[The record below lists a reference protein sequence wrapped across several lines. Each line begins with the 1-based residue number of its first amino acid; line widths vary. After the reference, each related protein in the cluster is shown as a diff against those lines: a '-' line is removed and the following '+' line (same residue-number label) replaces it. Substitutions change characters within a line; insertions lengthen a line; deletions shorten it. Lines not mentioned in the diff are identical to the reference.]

1 MAYVAATGVL
11 CAQTPATSNMHGG
24 FHVATPAPRAMMSDR
39 VIRLSS
45 QELAGK
51 TFRID
56 TKAARIAAEGKVV
69 CQSLG
74 ERTKKSDAAPS
85 DEISDEISDDF
96 AQKRSVINFSNEA
109 ANDLPKEVVREY
121 SYSHVIPQEMK
132 ISSTLASR
140 WREIQGANNWEGL
153 VDPLDMDLRMELI
166 RYGEF
171 AQACYDAFDNQPHSK
186 YMGSNL
192 FSIDTMFEKVGLP
205 DTGYEITDYLFATT
219 SVDSFILRNQAP
231 DAWSRNSNWIGY
243 IAVCVD
249 EEKIKRMGRRD
260 ILLAW
265 RGTATKLEWA
275 ANLAK
280 TLVPCSLDPRATDDV
295 PWNMKVMME
304 EGFLNLYT
312 TANSQTRYN
321 RDSARVQILKELKRL
336 IKKYD
341 DEELSITITGHS
353 LGAAMAVLS
362 GYDIAMSGINRHGV
376 DVKVKDFRA
385 PTEPTPTS
393 DPGKTN
399 KEGARGSIPV
409 TCFTFAGPRVGN
421 TPFREKVR
429 DLGVK
434 ILRVTNEHDMVPK
447 VPSPILNEDVKMI
460 SHILER
466 FPWTYSHVGAEI
478 ELNHDLSPDLHKRG
492 NPVNAHNMEA
502 YLHLLT
508 GYHGPGR
515 PWKVVVERDL
525 ALINKASD
533 FVCPKKTGIPTHWW
547 QPENKGLVRNSEG
560 KWVQIER
567 DYEDLPES
575 VLKSREEKKKQMEK
589 QELEKKERKRR
600 ELEELE
606 REMEMALLQRQSNV
620 QGSTQSNGKAK
631 VKVNAKGK
639 GNVNG
644 NGNGRSYSNGNGN

>member
-1 MAYVAATGVL
+1 MASVAATGVL
-11 CAQTPATSNMHGG
+11 CAQPPAASLREAVLR
-24 FHVATPAPRAMMSDR
+24 VATPAPRATMNNR
-39 VIRLSS
+39 VVLLGK

-51 TFRID
+51 TFKIGS
-56 TKAARIAAEGKVV
+56 KAARIAAGGKVV
-69 CQSLG
+69 CQNLE
-74 ERTKKSDAAPS
+74 ERTRESEAAPS
-85 DEISDEISDDF
+85 IQI
-96 AQKRSVINFSNEA
+96 SNEYS
-109 ANDLPKEVVREY
+109 NQHSKNSSNEFSEEYSNEY
-121 SYSHVIPQEMK
+121 SYIIPQEMK

-140 WREIQGANNWEGL
+140 WREIQGANDWEGL
-153 VDPLDMDLRMELI
+153 LDPLDMDLRLELI

-192 FSIDTMFEKVGLP
+192 FSIDNMFEKVGLP

-219 SVDSFILRNQAP
+219 TIDSFILRNEAP

-249 EEKIKRMGRRD
+249 EEKIRRMGRRD

-280 TLVPCSLDPRATDDV
+280 TLVPCCLDPRANEDV
-295 PWNMKVMME
+295 PWNMKVKME

-321 RDSARVQILKELKRL
+321 RDSVRIQILKEMKRL
-336 IKKYD
+336 IKKYED
-341 DEELSITITGHS
+341 DELSITITGHN
-353 LGAAMAVLS
+353 LGGAMAVLS
-362 GYDIAMSGINRHGV
+362 AYDIAMSGINRHGA
-376 DVKVKDFRA
+376 DVEVKEFQEK
-385 PTEPTPTS
+385 TEPTPTS
-393 DPGKTN
+393 DPGKT
-399 KEGARGSIPV
+399 KQECARGSIPV
-409 TCFTFAGPRVGN
+409 TAFTFAGPRVGN
-421 TPFREKVR
+421 SPFAEKVR

-434 ILRVTNEHDMVPK
+434 ILRVTNEHDVVPK
-447 VPSPILNEDVKMI
+447 VPSPLLNEEFKML
-460 SHILER
+460 SNILER

-478 ELNHDLSPDLHKRG
+478 ELNHDLSPELHRRG

-515 PWKVVVERDL
+515 PWNVVVERDL

-533 FVCPKKTGIPTHWW
+533 FICPKRTGIPTYWW

-567 DYEDLPES
+567 DYEDIPAHILNA
-575 VLKSREEKKKQMEK
+575 REEKK
-589 QELEKKERKRR
+589 QEMKLLEKDRKERKK
-600 ELEELE
+600 
-606 REMEMALLQRQSNV
+606 REMEMLEKEMKMHARRHSNADV
-620 QGSTQSNGKAK
+620 NGRYSNEHG
-631 VKVNAKGK
+631 
-639 GNVNG
+639 NG
-644 NGNGRSYSNGNGN
+644 NGNGNGNDKRYA